1 MSNKPLI
8 RPLFAALLVALLQT
22 VFLGSMIES
31 RASILRNGS
40 EVVLK
45 SVPVDPRDLLRGD
58 YVILGY
64 DISTIASS
72 KIIGGFP
79 ADATTARLSVRLE
92 KQPDGFW
99 TVSEAAFGALP
110 PKQGSVIALSL
121 PFNFYPSVDPPA
133 VLNVEYGIE
142 RYYVPEGQG
151 RTLEEAR
158 NSHVLSVTARIDD
171 EGSAQIREIAIEGKP
186 LYQEPLY

>member
-1 MSNKPLI
+1 MSNNPLI

-22 VFLGSMIES
+22 VFLGYMIES

-58 YVILGY
+58 YVILSY
-64 DISTIASS
+64 DISSIPSS
-72 KIIGGFP
+72 KVTGGFP
-79 ADATTARLSVRLE
+79 ADPVTAQLSVRLE

-99 TVSEAAFGALP
+99 AVSEAAFYPLP
-110 PKQGSVIALSL
+110 PKQGSVVMLSA
-121 PFNFYPSVDPPA
+121 PFNFYPSTDPPA
-133 VLNVEYGIE
+133 FLNVDYGIE

-151 RTLEEAR
+151 KPLEEAR
-158 NSHVLSVTARIDD
+158 DSHTLSVTVRVDD
-171 EGSAQIREIAIEGKP
+171 RGTAQIREIAIEGKP
-186 LYQEPLY
+186 LYREPLY